1 MTNFSKQTKQ
11 SKMPKRSPTYS
22 RNLKRQA
29 KFTRKYLQKEA
40 TKNQSQ
46 IPREY
51 SRKFSLLKKK
61 GTDFLNKAG
70 IDESHGEKHAYEVLK
85 LATIASTGLHWYL
98 VLVSN
103 LAAFLHDFDDKKY
116 FKDNND
122 YENAR
127 FLLKEV
133 GFSDRIIDLV
143 VFSISL
149 VSCSTNKD
157 NVPKAP
163 KSTPRRF
170 RVFIDTF
177 INAMLIARQS
187 DRIKGVSL
195 PRMIEYG
202 RRIKD
207 GKVIQ
212 PLYVASTACVLNR
225 QELYAKAARVERYR
239 RYDGKSASAI
249 DHIYD
254 KLLHILAGITNPHL
268 KSMVKDQQL
277 KLEKLCL
284 HFGRNGG
291 HITLEE
297 VEQYY

>member
-1 MTNFSKQTKQ
+1 MTNFSKQAKM
-11 SKMPKRSPTYS
+11 SKKV
-22 RNLKRQA
+22 LKRQA
-29 KFTRKYLQKEA
+29 KFTRKHLQKEA
-40 TKNQSQ
+40 SKNQSQ

-51 SRKFSLLKKK
+51 SQKFSMLKKK
-61 GTDFLNKAG
+61 GKDFLNKAG
-70 IDESHGEKHAYEVLK
+70 IDESHGEKHAFEVLK

-98 VLVSN
+98 ILVSN

-116 FKDNND
+116 FKDNNN

-127 FLLKEV
+127 LLLKEV
-133 GFSDRIIDLV
+133 GFSNNIIDLV

-163 KSTPRRF
+163 KSIPRWF
-170 RVFIDTF
+170 RGF
-177 INAMLIARQS
+177 INNFINMLLIARQA

-212 PLYVASTACVLNR
+212 PLYVASTICVMSR
-225 QELYAKAARVERYR
+225 QDLYAKAARVERYR

-268 KSMVKDQQL
+268 KTMVRDQQF
-277 KLEKLCL
+277 KLEELCL

-291 HITLEE
+291 VITLEE
-297 VEQYY
+297 VEHYY